1 MSKILMIVAPE
12 KYRDEELEIP
22 KSHFEEKGI
31 EVVVASTKKGT
42 CHGMMGR
49 SVEATLSLDEVNADD
64 YDAVVFVGGGGT
76 PMIRKEEK
84 AIEIAKDAA
93 SKGKVV
99 AGICWACTTLAK
111 AGLLEGKKATVW
123 VGNDAE
129 YEMTTDKVMEK
140 FGAHVQ
146 KDGLVVDGKFVTADG
161 PAHAKQFAEA
171 IEKLIS

>member
-1 MSKILMIVAPE
+1 MTKVLMIVAPE
-12 KYRDEELEIP
+12 KYRDEELEVP
-22 KSHFEEKGI
+22 KAHFEDKGI

-42 CHGMMGR
+42 CHGVMGR

-76 PMIRKEEK
+76 PVIRKEAK
-84 AIEIAKDAA
+84 ALEITKDAA

-99 AGICWACTTLAK
+99 AAICWACTTLAK
-111 AGLLEGKKATVW
+111 AGVLDGKKATVW

-129 YEMTTDKVMEK
+129 YGMSTDKVMEK
-140 FGAHVQ
+140 FGAVYEE
-146 KDGLVVDGKFVTADG
+146 KGVVTDGKFVTADG

-171 IEKLIS
+171 IEKLIL